1 MCSSI
6 KKYLAWAPALT
17 IAIMI
22 FYFSSQPADVSTA
35 SSSQISRL
43 LLQFADLLQLA
54 SLENANITALCELM
68 ETPVRKSAHILEF
81 SILNIS
87 ILYALH
93 VWAMKGR
100 KWIAAAWIITVLYA
114 CTDEI
119 HQLFVPGRA
128 GMVTDVM
135 IDSIGVTLI
144 SIVLLWRVCSG
155 EKKGSISPFHIKNP

>member
-93 VWAMKGR
+93 VWSMKGR

-114 CTDEI
+114 CTDAVSYTHLSI
-119 HQLFVPGRA
+119 NSGALIFRIASAALYSLHSA
-128 GMVTDVM
+128 GSWRRF
-135 IDSIGVTLI
+135 SI
-144 SIVLLWRVCSG
+144 
-155 EKKGSISPFHIKNP
+155 